1 MGFRATSSNNGQA
14 TPYIYSSY
22 GECMARINSIAAGMK
37 RLKLLTERNDE
48 GMLLLGIYMKNCT
61 EWILGEHAAYALG
74 ATTVPFYDTLGPD
87 TVHFILAQTHLRSVL
102 CTRAQLSALV
112 KAKGEDTPHFH
123 NVIVID
129 GVTPEAAHLA
139 QEAHLNLIS
148 LAKVEA
154 VGAHVISTQPDS
166 QDAKQSPP
174 QGADI
179 ATFCYTSG
187 TTGNPKGALITHK
200 NLVTAMAGVTSTG
213 IKAMLTDRHLSY
225 LPLPHIFER
234 VVINQMFTNGASVA
248 FYRGDPSF
256 LIEDMVA
263 CRPTLLPVAPRV
275 LNKIYDKIIAGM
287 DAAGGLKRRLFYAA
301 LKAKTAGL
309 ARGELK
315 HGLYDRLLFNKIKA
329 ALGMD
334 HLRFMVSGSA
344 PLASNVMTFFRCLLG
359 VPVVEGYGQTE
370 GTASATISN
379 SLDVTSVGHV
389 GGPVDCCEIV
399 LMDVPEMGYLSTDRV
414 HSDGQPCFGRG
425 EICVRGPNIF
435 CGYYK
440 EPEKTKETMD
450 EEGWLHSGDIGLWLP
465 SGTLKIVDRKKNI
478 FKLAQG
484 EYVAV
489 EKIENILIRS
499 PLIGQCF
506 VYGDSLQSCLVAI
519 IVPDEDVVRKWAADV
534 DISAK
539 TVLELCQN
547 EQLIG
552 EVLMQ
557 VMSLSKESGLHG
569 FETVRAIHLDP
580 EPFSV
585 ENGLL
590 TPTFKLKRKELR
602 ERFQREIDQLY
613 ATLPSAPSK
622 L

>member
-1 MGFRATSSNNGQA
+1 
-14 TPYIYSSY
+14 
-22 GECMARINSIAAGMK
+22 
-37 RLKLLTERNDE
+37 
-48 GMLLLGIYMKNCT
+48 MKNCT

-275 LNKIYDKIIAGM
+275 LNKIYDKVGPRYHMIQT
-287 DAAGGLKRRLFYAA
+287 L
-301 LKAKTAGL
+301 
-309 ARGELK
+309 
-315 HGLYDRLLFNKIKA
+315 LY
-329 ALGMD
+329 
-334 HLRFMVSGSA
+334 
-344 PLASNVMTFFRCLLG
+344 
-359 VPVVEGYGQTE
+359 E
-370 GTASATISN
+370 N
-379 SLDVTSVGHV
+379 S
-389 GGPVDCCEIV
+389 
-399 LMDVPEMGYLSTDRV
+399 Y
-414 HSDGQPCFGRG
+414 
-425 EICVRGPNIF
+425 
-435 CGYYK
+435 
-440 EPEKTKETMD
+440 
-450 EEGWLHSGDIGLWLP
+450 
-465 SGTLKIVDRKKNI
+465 
-478 FKLAQG
+478 
-484 EYVAV
+484 
-489 EKIENILIRS
+489 
-499 PLIGQCF
+499 
-506 VYGDSLQSCLVAI
+506 
-519 IVPDEDVVRKWAADV
+519 
-534 DISAK
+534 
-539 TVLELCQN
+539 
-547 EQLIG
+547 
-552 EVLMQ
+552 
-557 VMSLSKESGLHG
+557 
-569 FETVRAIHLDP
+569 
-580 EPFSV
+580 
-585 ENGLL
+585 
-590 TPTFKLKRKELR
+590 
-602 ERFQREIDQLY
+602 
-613 ATLPSAPSK
+613 
-622 L
+622 